1 MSKVDWTK
9 VWAKKYPILE
19 EYQNIENID
28 KYEKII
34 EDLYLEFKNEFNLN
48 DEDTVLI
55 LKDILYKTFKSKK

>member
-34 EDLYLEFKNEFNLN
+34 EDLYLKFKNEFNLN